1 MQTKL
6 QNWVINNLVTEG
18 WNLSY
23 SELDEYQLDRLIE
36 LAQEAKKNLH
46 KTEDSVI
53 SSAWSEVD
61 WELEDEEEL

>member
-23 SELDEYQLDRLIE
+23 SDLDEYQLDRLIE

-46 KTEDSVI
+46 ETETRVI
-53 SSAWSEVD
+53 SSAWSEVE
-61 WELEDEEEL
+61 WEVEDEEE

>member
-23 SELDEYQLDRLIE
+23 SNLDEYQLDRLIE
-36 LAQEAKKNLH
+36 LAQEAKKDLH
-46 KTEDSVI
+46 ETEDSLMT
-53 SSAWSEVD
+53 SWWSEVD
-61 WELEDEEEL
+61 WELDEEEV